1 MRDTQFADPIHPQA
15 SRKTFGSRRQM
26 LALGGAAAVLGWAGP
41 LTPGSLAAWL
51 KIPAA
56 RLGICSFSCH
66 QHWEAVRQGWEGVS
80 FTDARTFYDYV
91 RSLGADG
98 VQTSLTAMDSEQA
111 LAFRAHCEATAGYYE
126 GDLRLPKNETDCQR
140 FEEEVR
146 LTRLAGAEVARVTLA
161 GRRYESWH
169 SREEFLAF
177 QAAAHQR
184 LAWVEP
190 IARKHRLT
198 LAVENHKDHTA
209 VELVALIQAISSEWI
224 GITVDTGNNLALL
237 EDPSRTIELLA
248 PYAKTVHLKDMAVQ
262 PAEQGFLLSEV
273 PCGQGL
279 LDLPGIVSQ
288 LMKYNANLR
297 FNLEMATRDP
307 LQVPC
312 LTEDYWKTFERR
324 DDDGLNKF
332 LAWVKRNPPRESPPG
347 VADLNWQQRLAAEE
361 KHNRLS
367 LQWMHQRL

>member
-1 MRDTQFADPIHPQA
+1 
-15 SRKTFGSRRQM
+15 
-26 LALGGAAAVLGWAGP
+26 VLGWAGP
-41 LTPGSLAAWL
+41 LTGRCLAAWL
-51 KIPAA
+51 KLPPD

-66 QHWEAVRQGWEGVS
+66 QHWEAVRQGREGVS
-80 FTDARTFYDYV
+80 FSEARTFYDYA

-98 VQTSLTAMDSEQA
+98 VQTSIATMDSEQA
-111 LAFRAHCEATAGYYE
+111 SAFRAYREATAGYYE
-126 GDLRLPKNETDCQR
+126 GDLRLPRNESDCQR

-146 LTRLAGAEVARVTLA
+146 LTRLAGADVARVTLA

-169 SREEFLAF
+169 SRDEFLAF
-177 QAAAHQR
+177 QAAARQR

-209 VELVALIQAISSEWI
+209 LELATLIQAIGSEWI
-224 GITVDTGNNLALL
+224 GVTFDTGNNLALL
-237 EDPSRTIELLA
+237 EDPEHTIALLA

-262 PAEQGFLLSEV
+262 PAAQGFLLSEV
-273 PCGQGL
+273 PCGRGL
-279 LDLPGIVSQ
+279 LDLPRIVSQ
-288 LMKYNANLR
+288 LIKHNANLN

-307 LQVPC
+307 LPVPC
-312 LTEDYWKTFERR
+312 LTDDYWTTFERR
-324 DDDGLNKF
+324 DDDGLNQF
-332 LAWVKRNPPRESPPG
+332 LAWVKRNPPRESPPA
-347 VADLNWQQRLAAEE
+347 VAGLDWQQRLAAEE